1 MKKYIYACIIT
12 LVLSTVAVA
21 DEIEKRSKES
31 RIVVGDFMLLLKLEL
46 KAAMREGGPDNA
58 IRVCNKKAPSIAADV
73 STKHGW
79 RGARTSLKLRNQHNA
94 PDAWETKVLQEFE
107 TRKAAGKEIG
117 TLEHAEIVTT
127 DGKKQFRY
135 MKAIPTDKICL
146 QCHGTEIEPE
156 ETAVLNE
163 LYPQD
168 KARGFKEGD
177 IRGAFT
183 VTQPM

>member
-21 DEIEKRSKES
+21 DEIEKRSRES
-31 RIVVGDFMLLLKLEL
+31 RIVLGDFMLLLKLEL
-46 KAAMREGGPDNA
+46 KAAMREGGPGNA
-58 IRVCNKKAPSIAADV
+58 IMVCKNRAPKIAAEI
-73 STKHGW
+73 SEKHGW
-79 RGARTSLKLRNQHNA
+79 RVARTSLKLRNPLNE
-94 PDAWETKVLQEFE
+94 PDPWEMKVMQEFE
-107 TRKAAGKEIG
+107 KRKAGGEEIK
-117 TLEHAEIVTT
+117 TLEYAEIVKT

-146 QCHGTEIEPE
+146 QCHGTDIEQE
-156 ETAVLNE
+156 EAATLHKF
-163 LYPQD
+163 YPHDQ
-168 KARGFKEGD
+168 ATGFKEGD